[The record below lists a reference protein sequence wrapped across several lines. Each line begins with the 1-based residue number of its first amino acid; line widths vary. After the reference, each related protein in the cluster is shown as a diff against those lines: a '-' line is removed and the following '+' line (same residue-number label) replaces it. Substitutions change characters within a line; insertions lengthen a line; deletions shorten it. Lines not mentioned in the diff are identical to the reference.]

1 MFAHATSAGSD
12 SALNPD
18 PGGVRTGAPA
28 AVPPRVI
35 LGTARLALRTTPRPR
50 STCGPQAFAYLDR
63 AFEIGIRALDTAAI
77 YQFGSSERAIGEW
90 LRRTG
95 NRDRIYL
102 IGKGGHPSL
111 LGPSLRGRSRL
122 RRGDL
127 EHDLQASLRR
137 LRTDRLDLY
146 LLHHDAPGAPLAP
159 IAETLWSFVT
169 SGRIRAYGVS
179 NWTHER
185 FTALHALAVSRGM
198 PLPAA
203 SSPQFSLPQWVATA
217 YPGCVSIGGP
227 ACAGALRAYR
237 AAGAA
242 VLAWSPL
249 GDGWLRAPGRRAR
262 SRAYRGSANDARLS
276 RLRALAG
283 RIGCTP
289 AQAALAYVLAH
300 GSNVHA
306 VVGTRRPDRLAE
318 LHAAAALT
326 LSPEQIAWLADGKR
340 PADGPRWATCAAASS
355 E

>member
-1 MFAHATSAGSD
+1 MRIIADVGNMSM
-12 SALNPD
+12 PE
-18 PGGVRTGAPA
+18 REPA
-28 AVPPRVI
+28 AVPPRLI
-35 LGTARLALRTTPRPR
+35 LGMGGLTRRASLRPR
-50 STCGPQAFAYLDR
+50 SVRGAQAFAYLDR
-63 AFEIGIRALDTAAI
+63 AFEIGIRAFDTAAI
-77 YQFGSSERAIGEW
+77 YRFGGSERAIGEW

-95 NRDRIYL
+95 NRDRVFL
-102 IGKGGHPSL
+102 ISKGGHPSL
-111 LGPSLRGRSRL
+111 LGPSLKGRPRL

-127 EHDLQASLRR
+127 EHDLQTSLRR

-159 IAETLWSFVT
+159 IAETLWSFVA

-185 FTALHALAVSRGM
+185 FAALRALAVSRGM

-203 SSPQFSLPQWVATA
+203 SSPQFSLPQWVAA
-217 YPGCVSIGGP
+217 PYPGCVSIGGP
-227 ACAGALRAYR
+227 AAADALRAYR

-249 GDGWLRAPGRRAR
+249 GGGWLRAPGRRAR
-262 SRAYRGSANDARLS
+262 SRTYRGSANDARLS
-276 RLRALAG
+276 RLHALAE

-306 VVGTRRPDRLAE
+306 VVGTQRAQRLAE
-318 LHAAAALT
+318 LQAAAALK
-326 LSPEQIAWLADGKR
+326 LSPGQMAWLADGKR
-340 PADGPRWATCAAASS
+340 PADGKRLAACGD
-355 E
+355 